1 MGEIIVSKTTVLEP
15 SGDSKPLDMHRVATL
30 FINWNKEMGTMLIGY
45 ARASLEKQ
53 AIERQLDELT
63 VAGAR
68 QIYQEKITGTKRNR
82 PELNRLLA
90 GLREGGTVLVVELS
104 RVSRS
109 TKDLLEIVDII
120 RSKGAH
126 FRSLNES
133 WLDTTTSQGQ
143 LIFTIFAGLCQFER
157 DLTAERTKSGLK
169 AAAAR
174 GRKGGR
180 PATKPEQVAAVEA
193 LRRAGRKIDEIA
205 AETGV
210 GRSTVSRIIAAMK
223 ARESGS

>member
-1 MGEIIVSKTTVLEP
+1 
-15 SGDSKPLDMHRVATL
+15 
-30 FINWNKEMGTMLIGY
+30 MLVGY

-53 AIERQLDELT
+53 AIDRQLDELAAEG
-63 VAGAR
+63 VAPEN
-68 QIYQEKITGTKRNR
+68 IYQEKITGTKRDR

-90 GLREGGTVLVVELS
+90 GLQPDDTVIVVELS

-120 RSKGAH
+120 RGRGAH
-126 FRSLNES
+126 FRSLGEA
-133 WLDTTTSQGQ
+133 WLDTTTPQGQ

-174 GRKGGR
+174 GRVGGR
-180 PATKPEQVAAVEA
+180 PATQPEQVAAVEA
-193 LRRAGRKIDEIA
+193 MRRARVKIDQIVA
-205 AETGV
+205 DTGV
-210 GRSTVSRIIAAMK
+210 SRSTVKRIIAAMK
-223 ARESGS
+223 ERAGRIDT

>member
-1 MGEIIVSKTTVLEP
+1 
-15 SGDSKPLDMHRVATL
+15 
-30 FINWNKEMGTMLIGY
+30 MLIGY

-53 AIERQLDELT
+53 AIDRQLDELAAEGVT
-63 VAGAR
+63 PGN
-68 QIYQEKITGTKRNR
+68 IFQEKITGTKRDR

-90 GLREGGTVLVVELS
+90 GLQPGDTVIVLELS

-126 FRSLNES
+126 FRSINER
-133 WLDTTTSQGQ
+133 WLDTTTPQGQ

-157 DLTAERTKSGLK
+157 DLTAERTRSGLK

-174 GRKGGR
+174 GRIGGR
-180 PATKPEQVAAVEA
+180 PATQPEQVAAVEA
-193 LRRAGRKIDEIA
+193 MRRAGVKIDQIVA
-205 AETGV
+205 DTGV
-210 GRSTVSRIIAAMK
+210 SRSTVKRIIQAMK
-223 ARESGS
+223 AREAQVDI

>member
-1 MGEIIVSKTTVLEP
+1 
-15 SGDSKPLDMHRVATL
+15 
-30 FINWNKEMGTMLIGY
+30 MLIGY

-53 AIERQLDELT
+53 AIDRQLDELAD
-63 VAGAR
+63 AGVGPGN
-68 QIYQEKITGTKRNR
+68 IYQEKITGTKRDR

-90 GLREGGTVLVVELS
+90 GLREGDTVMVVELS

-109 TKDLLEIVDII
+109 TKDLLDIVELI
-120 RSKGAH
+120 RAKGAH

-133 WLDTTTSQGQ
+133 WLDTTTPQGQ

-174 GRKGGR
+174 GRVGGR
-180 PATKPEQVAAVEA
+180 PPVQSEQVAAVEA
-193 LRRAGRKIDEIA
+193 LRHAGVKIDQIVA
-205 AETGV
+205 DTGL
-210 GRSTVSRIIAAMK
+210 GRSTVNRIIAAMK
-223 ARESGS
+223 TRETGIDS

>member
-1 MGEIIVSKTTVLEP
+1 
-15 SGDSKPLDMHRVATL
+15 
-30 FINWNKEMGTMLIGY
+30 MLVGY

-53 AIERQLDELT
+53 AIDRQLDELAA
-63 VAGAR
+63 AGVR
-68 QIYQEKITGTKRNR
+68 QGDIYQEKITGTKRDR

-90 GLREGGTVLVVELS
+90 GLREGDTVMVVELS

-109 TKDLLEIVDII
+109 TKDLLEIVDLI
-120 RSKGAH
+120 RAKGAH
-126 FRSLNES
+126 FRSLGET
-133 WLDTTTSQGQ
+133 WLDTTTPQGQ

-174 GRKGGR
+174 GRVGGR
-180 PATKPEQVAAVEA
+180 PATQPEQVAAVEA
-193 LRRAGRKIDEIA
+193 LRRAGRKIDDIA

-223 ARESGS
+223 AREATADS